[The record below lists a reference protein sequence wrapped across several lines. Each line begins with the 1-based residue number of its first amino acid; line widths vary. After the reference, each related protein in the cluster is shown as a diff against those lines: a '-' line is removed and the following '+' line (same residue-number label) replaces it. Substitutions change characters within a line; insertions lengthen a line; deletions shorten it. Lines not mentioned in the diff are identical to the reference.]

1 MIKYALSC
9 DNAHPFESWFP
20 SSDAYDMQV
29 KRGFVSCPVCNSIKV
44 EKQIMA
50 PRIARTDRA
59 VVPPAAPETQPLAIL
74 SEKEQQ
80 IRAMLKAVRD
90 HVMQNAENVGR
101 GFADEARKMHH
112 GELEHRSIYGEA
124 TPVEVRELLEEGVE
138 IHPVPPAPDDRN

>member
-1 MIKYALSC
+1 
-9 DNAHPFESWFP
+9 
-20 SSDAYDMQV
+20 MQV

-138 IHPVPPAPDDRN
+138 IHPLPPAPDDRN